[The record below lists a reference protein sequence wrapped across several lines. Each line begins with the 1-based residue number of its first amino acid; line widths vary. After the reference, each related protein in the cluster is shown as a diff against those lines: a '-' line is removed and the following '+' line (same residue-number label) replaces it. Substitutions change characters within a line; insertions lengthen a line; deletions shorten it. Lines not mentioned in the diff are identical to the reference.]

1 MEMFSQHIAK
11 IMSDQMKVVMHLR
24 QLWNVLMENL
34 HFMVLVIR
42 EILMISHIIHVELMN
57 DKIVH
62 LMDRL
67 YNMENQ

>member
-1 MEMFSQHIAK
+1 
-11 IMSDQMKVVMHLR
+11 MKVVMHLR